1 MAHAVAGAALA
12 CVPWP
17 SYYLVAAVGQSSLEA
32 SRSIEQVL
40 LPRPSV
46 RVRPSLS
53 LLLPSSVERRRGRR
67 KGEPVLGDHVEDR
80 PRRQMR
86 HVH

>member
-1 MAHAVAGAALA
+1 MLEWIWIFNPFLGLDWILDFVDWILDFFQPLKSIDRTGVA
-12 CVPWP
+12 PP
-17 SYYLVAAVGQSSLEA
+17 S
-32 SRSIEQVL
+32 
-40 LPRPSV
+40 
-46 RVRPSLS
+46 VRPSLS